1 MKFRKMILSVLLL
14 VSLGTPAVMSSA
26 TTVNADYEEPGSTV
40 YVLGVVHVAD
50 IVTQGNFV
58 PMVSFNA
65 DNSVSPVT
73 NRALQN
79 DTPWRSDI
87 QKRATDGG
95 WYYRVSTNEWV
106 NSEYVPSYELINA

>member
-1 MKFRKMILSVLLL
+1 MKLRKVILSALLL
-14 VSLGTPAVMSSA
+14 VSLGAPAVMSSA
-26 TTVNADYEEPGSTV
+26 TTVNADYEEPGTTV
-40 YVLGVVHVAD
+40 YVLGVIHVAD

-79 DTPWRSDI
+79 NTPWRSDMRRI
-87 QKRATDGG
+87 GADGEE
-95 WYYRVSTNEWV
+95 YFRVSTNEWV
-106 NSEYVPSYELINA
+106 NWEYVASNELISE